1 MTKGFHAVRK
11 RIYRNILAVWGPQF
25 LNHAISVLFLFL
37 QYLFPTVQ
45 HLDNAFLITDP
56 LHGGSEL
63 DRTPCDS
70 EQENVSCWWIFL
82 GQYHPHVPVL
92 TGEWKLTG
100 KQRAGTSLSPFFPH
114 MDGGRAWPHCFSS
127 FFGSQ
132 LHLNSN
138 YSPYAAASKIQIS
151 AIRRVHF
158 CRFKPKTCPTN
169 SIPTAEPLGYASPWP
184 LCPVCD
190 LLLQIQQECCLSH
203 QLLAAGQG
211 FEVQNQQ
218 TKAKLASHLLQL
230 LRSQLKALMERS
242 TRFHDSYIWKFPL
255 QNHW

>member
-1 MTKGFHAVRK
+1 MEALSWTEPHVTASRKMFPAGEFFWGSTIPTCQWAVLIGKWKIWKTENRC
-11 RIYRNILAVWGPQF
+11 F
-25 LNHAISVLFLFL
+25 SFTLFL
-37 QYLFPTVQ
+37 
-45 HLDNAFLITDP
+45 
-56 LHGGSEL
+56 
-63 DRTPCDS
+63 
-70 EQENVSCWWIFL
+70 
-82 GQYHPHVPVL
+82 
-92 TGEWKLTG
+92 
-100 KQRAGTSLSPFFPH
+100 H
-114 MDGGRAWPHCFSS
+114 MDGCRAWTHCFSS

-138 YSPYAAASKIQIS
+138 YSPYTAASKIQIS

-169 SIPTAEPLGYASPWP
+169 SIPTAEPSAYSSHWP

-218 TKAKLASHLLQL
+218 TKAELASHLLQL
-230 LRSQLKALMERS
+230 LRPQLQALMERS

-255 QNHW
+255 QNHL